1 MIAAIDPGKTGAIAF
16 LYPETVCPDGKLYVE
31 DMPTLDKELNGA
43 AIADLFREF
52 PPDHVFLESVNSH
65 LMGRQSAF
73 NFGQGV
79 GVLKG
84 VLATLAVPY
93 SAVTPTKWKGHYGIG
108 RDKDAARATAT
119 RLFPANADLFKRKKD
134 DGRAEAAL
142 IALWG
147 KEQGVIR

>member
-1 MIAAIDPGKTGAIAF
+1 MIAGIDPGKTGAIAMY
-16 LYPETVCPDGKLYVE
+16 YPCGKLFIE
-31 DMPTLDKELNGA
+31 DMPALGKEINGA
-43 AIADLFREF
+43 AIANLFHEF
-52 PPDHVFLESVNSH
+52 RPKHVYMETQNSH

-84 VLATLAVPY
+84 VMAALTIPFTG
-93 SAVTPTKWKGHYGIG
+93 VTPTTWKKHYGLG
-108 RDKDAARATAT
+108 RDKDAARAAAT
-119 RLFPANADLFKRKKD
+119 RLFPVEAELFKRKKD